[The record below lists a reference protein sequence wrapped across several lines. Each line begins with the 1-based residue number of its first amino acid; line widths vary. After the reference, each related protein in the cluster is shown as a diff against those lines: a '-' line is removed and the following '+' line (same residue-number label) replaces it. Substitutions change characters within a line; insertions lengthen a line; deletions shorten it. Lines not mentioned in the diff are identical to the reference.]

1 MLRAVSV
8 TAESRRVSH
17 WHSTR
22 TRQEP
27 SRQNARPRCGR
38 PRGVEGRPL
47 RKGNAVSKR
56 ILVVDDRPHLLALL
70 RMILEDEQY
79 QVSVLKEGRG
89 VVEHVRENPPDLVIL
104 DLKLADAEG
113 ADILESLRAHT
124 STADIPV
131 IVYTAAVIRAGS
143 VAKLIASNPPRY
155 RNVSVLQK
163 PFELD
168 VLLERVQEV
177 LGVAE

>member
-1 MLRAVSV
+1 
-8 TAESRRVSH
+8 
-17 WHSTR
+17 
-22 TRQEP
+22 
-27 SRQNARPRCGR
+27 
-38 PRGVEGRPL
+38 
-47 RKGNAVSKR
+47 
-56 ILVVDDRPHLLALL
+56 
-70 RMILEDEQY
+70 MILEDEQY

-131 IVYTAAVIRAGS
+131 IVYTAAVIEAES
-143 VAKLIASNPPRY
+143 VANLIASNPTRY

-177 LGVAE
+177 LGVAESR

>member
-22 TRQEP
+22 TRQES
-27 SRQNARPRCGR
+27 SRRSPLLRCVRPTGVDARP
-38 PRGVEGRPL
+38 L
-47 RKGNAVSKR
+47 SKGNAVSKR

-70 RMILEDEQY
+70 RMILEDEPY

-113 ADILESLRAHT
+113 ADMLESLRAHT
-124 STADIPV
+124 RSAGIPWS
-131 IVYTAAVIRAGS
+131 VYTARVI
-143 VAKLIASNPPRY
+143 
-155 RNVSVLQK
+155 
-163 PFELD
+163 
-168 VLLERVQEV
+168 
-177 LGVAE
+177 